1 MAENSASRTRSVVGR
16 VTSPRGTIRRRPPA
30 EPAMT
35 LTFARRRRGWKGLRF
50 PASRPVQP
58 GSGRL
63 HLNPGDGVVQ
73 RRIGQLGVLGHA
85 SLAKF
90 SGLRDEVGIDPGSG
104 KGIFRCAGN
113 QQANAWMRATSDPA
127 PQLV

>member
-85 SLAKF
+85 SLGKF
-90 SGLRDEVGIDPGSG
+90 SGLRDEVGIGHYTEQSKTGSG
-104 KGIFRCAGN
+104 TLPL
-113 QQANAWMRATSDPA
+113 RAAHPA
-127 PQLV
+127 SWTLMPL